1 MAVKA
6 LEVFERQ
13 MRKKVFLMLKPL
25 GYAVE
30 SPHDPDIDRVVS
42 IFLVN
47 VESHEFRFYLHHIV
61 NPNSDLFAAFLKQ
74 WEDFHYP
81 PNGLG
86 I

>member
-1 MAVKA
+1 
-6 LEVFERQ
+6 
-13 MRKKVFLMLKPL
+13 MLKPL

-61 NPNSDLFAAFLKQ
+61 NPNSDLFAAFL
-74 WEDFHYP
+74 F
-81 PNGLG
+81 
-86 I
+86 